1 MSDGKIILLSVIK
14 HLELCH
20 GELSRDCDVLYDHG
34 GEVYALVASE
44 LETIMRSM
52 ERTEAFFKKL
62 GDAITVLEEKA

>member
-20 GELSRDCDVLYDHG
+20 DELSRDCDKLYDHG